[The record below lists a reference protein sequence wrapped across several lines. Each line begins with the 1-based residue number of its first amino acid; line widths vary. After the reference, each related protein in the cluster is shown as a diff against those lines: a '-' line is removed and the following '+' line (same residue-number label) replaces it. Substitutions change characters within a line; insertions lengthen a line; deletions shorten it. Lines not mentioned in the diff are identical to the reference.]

1 MSIVSNFSWVLQSF
15 QEKAKRIVMQDFLFY
30 FLGRG
35 GGGGGEVNKVHY
47 SVYGN
52 GELVGSQAEMR
63 AIPQYWFRLYE
74 FFLPIAD
81 DFGSSHCT
89 HNGRTNTDSSRH

>member
-15 QEKAKRIVMQDFLFY
+15 QEKAKRIVMQDFLF
-30 FLGRG
+30 FFGGR
-35 GGGGGEVNKVHY
+35 GGGEVNKVHY

-74 FFLPIAD
+74 FFLPIAE

-89 HNGRTNTDSSRH
+89 HNARTNTDSSRY

>member
-15 QEKAKRIVMQDFLFY
+15 QEKAKRIVM
-30 FLGRG
+30 GR
-35 GGGGGEVNKVHY
+35 GGGEVNKVHY

-74 FFLPIAD
+74 FFLPIAE

-89 HNGRTNTDSSRH
+89 HNARTNTDSSRY

>member
-30 FLGRG
+30 FLGR
-35 GGGGGEVNKVHY
+35 GGGEVNKVHY

-74 FFLPIAD
+74 FF
-81 DFGSSHCT
+81 F
-89 HNGRTNTDSSRH
+89 TNSRRFWEQPLHTQRENKY

>member
-35 GGGGGEVNKVHY
+35 GGEVNKVHY

-63 AIPQYWFRLYE
+63 AIRQYWFRLYE
-74 FFLPIAD
+74 FFLPIAE

-89 HNGRTNTDSSRH
+89 HNARTNTDSSRY

>member
-15 QEKAKRIVMQDFLFY
+15 QEKAKRIVMQGFLFY
-30 FLGRG
+30 FLGR
-35 GGGGGEVNKVHY
+35 GGGEVNKVHY

-74 FFLPIAD
+74 FFLPIAE
-81 DFGSSHCT
+81 DFGSSHCA
-89 HNGRTNTDSSRH
+89 HNARTNTDSTRY